1 MPKIYEHAKNIPEAE
16 ERGRTFILDTAQ
28 KLSRLML
35 VSATWPL
42 VLYMYNF
49 GFKWF
54 SLLLYQGPRSNF
66 EIGGGAPL
74 VTQYW
79 GGGAQDTFSY

>member
-35 VSATWPL
+35 VNATWPL

-66 EIGGGAPL
+66 EIGGDTISDSIL
-74 VTQYW
+74 

>member
-35 VSATWPL
+35 VSATWP
-42 VLYMYNF
+42 
-49 GFKWF
+49 GFSVVHVQLWF
-54 SLLLYQGPRSNF
+54 
-66 EIGGGAPL
+66 
-74 VTQYW
+74 
-79 GGGAQDTFSY
+79 